1 MGLAVWIV
9 LAAVGAAAE
18 EPASAEALP
27 ALHAYHGRLRTLLV
41 AEAQCRDRRQRAEL
55 IRAMCR
61 LHQELVADPRLA
73 TSPTLQEYRV
83 QLWSRLRRIHNE
95 LKQSL
100 AKADR
105 APSPG
110 APSARVAASTSAAAL
125 PTLEGVDP
133 AALAAADV
141 SSCAMTLAA
150 QVAGGPAS
158 AVMGYGGAAMP
169 PDYGPALVALIE
181 RTIHPAFW
189 DVNGGP
195 GSIVYYAPLH
205 CLVVRAT
212 AEVHGNVGALVE
224 GLRAAGR

>member
-1 MGLAVWIV
+1 MGLTGWIL
-9 LAAVGAAAE
+9 LAAMGAAAE
-18 EPASAEALP
+18 EPVPAEALP

-41 AEAQCRDRRQRAEL
+41 AEAQCRDERQRGEL

-61 LHQELVADPRLA
+61 LHQEMVADPRLA
-73 TSPTLQEYRV
+73 SSPTLQEYRV
-83 QLWSRLRRIHNE
+83 QLWSRLRRIHSE
-95 LKQSL
+95 LKRSF

-105 APSPG
+105 AQSSG
-110 APSARVAASTSAAAL
+110 APSARAAAPSSASAL
-125 PTLEGVDP
+125 AILDGIDP
-133 AALAAADV
+133 AAVAAADV
-141 SSCAMTLAA
+141 SSCAMTLVA
-150 QVAGGPAS
+150 QAAGGPAS
-158 AVMGYGGAAMP
+158 AVLGYGGAAMP

-181 RTIHPAFW
+181 RTINPAFW

-212 AEVHGNVGALVE
+212 AEVHGNVGTLVE